1 MPFACFRSNKGTPNR
16 SEREKRVSFGPISW
30 SKASCLAEGEA
41 ASAGMREE
49 AAARIEASVVVKA
62 GGGEREEVVV

>member
-1 MPFACFRSNKGTPNR
+1 M
-16 SEREKRVSFGPISW
+16 SFGPISW